1 MTDFM
6 ASMLDPVWNT
16 LSPVD
21 KNTIVHNVTT
31 KTLQGG
37 QLLHRGDE
45 DCSGLVMVK
54 SGQLRV
60 YMLSEEGREITL
72 YRLYTGE
79 ICTLSSSCVL
89 EEITFEVF
97 INAESDTTCVL
108 IPTSVVNHL
117 METSLRFENFI
128 YRQSMKRFSD
138 VMWAMQQLL
147 FIRFDQRLARF
158 LLEESGRNQM
168 DILHLTHEDIA
179 RLMGSAREVVS
190 KMMKYFE
197 REGLVEY
204 TRGKIRISDRKKLI
218 KMCMP

>member
-89 EEITFEVF
+89 EE
-97 INAESDTTCVL
+97 
-108 IPTSVVNHL
+108 
-117 METSLRFENFI
+117 
-128 YRQSMKRFSD
+128 
-138 VMWAMQQLL
+138 
-147 FIRFDQRLARF
+147 
-158 LLEESGRNQM
+158 SGRNQM